1 MRTRLVITGH
11 SRGLGAAL
19 AAEAQRRGLAVL
31 GVSRGAG
38 GLPAVEPNATLDW
51 SAPALARG
59 AEVRLDLADQSAL
72 QTWVQGGMMHAFFRG
87 SEQALLIN
95 NAGLVSPIGPVGR
108 LAVADIFNSVS
119 LNVSAA
125 LALASAWVEQ
135 TQGVVTDRRLVH
147 VSSGAARSPYAGWNV
162 YCATKAA
169 LDHHARCVQ
178 LEAEQT
184 QAARGLRVC
193 SLAPG
198 IIDTDMQSQIRQSDE
213 ADFPLRQKFDQ
224 LKASGALLAAPDV
237 ASRLL
242 DYLLGSQFGQQAVAD
257 LRDVEA

>member
-31 GVSRGAG
+31 GVSRGVG
-38 GLPAVEPNATLDW
+38 GLPALDPDATLDW
-51 SAPALARG
+51 SAPALAQG
-59 AEVRLDLADQSAL
+59 AEVRLDLSDQSAL
-72 QTWVQGGMMHAFFRG
+72 QTWVRSGMMHAFFRG

-108 LAVADIFNSVS
+108 LSVADIFNSVS

-184 QAARGLRVC
+184 QAVRGLRVC

-198 IIDTDMQSQIRQSDE
+198 IIDTDLQSQIRQSDE

-224 LKASGALLAAPDV
+224 LKATGALLAAPDV

-242 DYLLGSQFGQQAVAD
+242 DYVLGSQFGQQAVAD

>member
-38 GLPAVEPNATLDW
+38 GLPTVDPDATLDW
-51 SAPALARG
+51 SAPALAQG
-59 AEVRLDLADQSAL
+59 AEVRLDLSDQSAL
-72 QTWVQGGMMHAFFRG
+72 QTWVQSGMMNAFFRG

-135 TQGVVTDRRLVH
+135 TQGVVTDRRLCMSPVAPRARLMPGGTCTAPPRRRWIITP
-147 VSSGAARSPYAGWNV
+147 GAFNWRQSKRKPYAA
-162 YCATKAA
+162 CAYARWRLASSTPTCNRRYGKAMKQTF
-169 LDHHARCVQ
+169 RC
-178 LEAEQT
+178 
-184 QAARGLRVC
+184 GK
-193 SLAPG
+193 SL
-198 IIDTDMQSQIRQSDE
+198 TS
-213 ADFPLRQKFDQ
+213 
-224 LKASGALLAAPDV
+224 
-237 ASRLL
+237 
-242 DYLLGSQFGQQAVAD
+242 
-257 LRDVEA
+257 